1 MAKKTYTGPA
11 ERLEAY
17 EAVVATQPEVS
28 RKGAANPYTSLNG
41 HMFSFLD
48 AEGAMCLR
56 LSPDE
61 REEFLRTYDSQPAVQ
76 YGRTMKEYVVV
87 PAELLTDTS
96 AIAPWF
102 ARSLAWIGTLKA
114 KPTTA
119 KKPAAKKAAAK
130 KTAAEKPTA
139 EKPAAKK
146 AAAKKTAAAEKPTAK
161 KAAAEKP
168 AAKKTAAE
176 KPAAKKAAAK
186 KTAVKKAA
194 AKKTAV
200 KKAEAKKTAVKKAA
214 VKKTAVKKAAAKKT
228 AVKKAAAANNGA
240 THQGAYA

>member
-17 EAVVATQPEVS
+17 EAAVATQPEVP

-61 REEFLRTYDSQPAVQ
+61 REQFLRDYDSQLAVQ

-87 PAELLTDTS
+87 PAEMLTDTS

-119 KKPAAKKAAAK
+119 KKPAAKKTAAK
-130 KTAAEKPTA
+130 
-139 EKPAAKK
+139 KPAAKK
-146 AAAKKTAAAEKPTAK
+146 AAV
-161 KAAAEKP
+161 
-168 AAKKTAAE
+168 
-176 KPAAKKAAAK
+176 K
-186 KTAVKKAA
+186 KTAVKK
-194 AKKTAV
+194 T
-200 KKAEAKKTAVKKAA
+200 A

-228 AVKKAAAANNGA
+228 AVKKTAVKKAAVKKTAVKKTAVKKTAVKKTAVKKTAVKTAAANNGA
-240 THQGAYA
+240 THRGAHA